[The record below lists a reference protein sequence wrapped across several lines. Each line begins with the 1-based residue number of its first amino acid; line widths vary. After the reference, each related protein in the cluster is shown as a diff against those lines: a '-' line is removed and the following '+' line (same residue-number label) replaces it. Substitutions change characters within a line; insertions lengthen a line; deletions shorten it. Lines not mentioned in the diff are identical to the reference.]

1 MLSNVQIDY
10 QEKIDSETMEKKS
23 PVLKD
28 SESPLSFS
36 DRFAL
41 FLQRMV
47 SISLYPFSGPF
58 AYLYVKYIRRIKY
71 RRLSNVRETLLN
83 ATQGKNIP
91 TLICANHLTMF
102 DSIYLH
108 CGLASFWSNLFHPK
122 IFSWNVA
129 AVEIFKSTLYR
140 RVLTYMGKT
149 LTVDRKGDSEHHQKM
164 LDKYSYIMRKGDF
177 CTIFPEGG
185 RSRTGCVDLEN
196 VTYGA
201 GKLLQ
206 SLSHYQVICVYMRG
220 QNQKA
225 HTVEPEKGDE
235 LYLDAE
241 IILPKS
247 TKPGMRG
254 AREISLQI
262 INKLKELED
271 RCFSQEDFSP
281 PCIKPN

>member
-1 MLSNVQIDY
+1 MYPNVQISP
-10 QEKIDSETMEKKS
+10 QSEIDSLSERNVS
-23 PVLKD
+23 PVLKNN
-28 SESPLSFS
+28 ESPLSFS
-36 DRFAL
+36 DKFAL
-41 FLQRMV
+41 FFQRMV
-47 SISLYPFSGPF
+47 SVTLYPFSGPF
-58 AYLYVKYIRRIKY
+58 AYIYVRYIRRIKY
-71 RRLSNVRETLLN
+71 RRPSYVRKTLLN
-83 ATQGKNIP
+83 AVRGKNIP

-108 CGLASFWSNLFHPK
+108 CGLASFWNNLFHPK

-129 AVEIFKSTLYR
+129 AVEIFKSTMYR
-140 RVLTYMGKT
+140 RILTYMGKT

-206 SLSHYQVICVYMRG
+206 SLQNYRVICVYMRG
-220 QNQKA
+220 KNQKT
-225 HTVEPEKGDE
+225 HTVEPDKGDE
-235 LYLDAE
+235 IYLDVE
-241 IILPKS
+241 TILPKS

-281 PCIKPN
+281 PCVKPN